1 MSVILASGT
10 DFEGMD
16 SQFPACS
23 FSAFWRHDRLRLI
36 RANMGANMGTDGTFP
51 GFPSQPEESQVAHS
65 SRTLRRVGAGGAT
78 SSWK

>member
-36 RANMGANMGTDGTFP
+36 REIN
-51 GFPSQPEESQVAHS
+51 
-65 SRTLRRVGAGGAT
+65 RLWRGAT
-78 SSWK
+78 GRR